1 MLITPGPKRL
11 ILIRA
16 GRYDYAEVVLGS
28 STHLVGPNNVG
39 KTSLIA
45 TLQFLYVA
53 AFSEMKFSRPWEESQ
68 RYYFQDDTSTI
79 LFETATS
86 DGRFVTLGL
95 RGRGQLGGYQVDRF
109 AFEGPY
115 GRDDFLSK
123 DNRAR
128 DFAEVKARLVGDRYF
143 KMLDP
148 ADIRAAVVGD
158 YEAVPALNMGIVPLK
173 NPARYSDFVYLLKN
187 LLRLNNLSQKDIK
200 DTLLNVYRHD
210 IQTVEI
216 DLHGTYADLHAKLR
230 AERTKLDNLRK
241 VALLATSLKVN
252 RAARDRARRDLPA
265 MYVTLVGSKAR
276 ALTALQESV
285 KDAHRQ
291 TRELDVADQTATT
304 QQEELEAQN
313 IKIVQDL
320 TRATDW
326 IDKVDKEGVALRD
339 YLPDMAAQERKNL
352 AVEFDL
358 LTAKIVQPGDPIALE
373 RALNALAVSL
383 QRTIEQRNK
392 HANLLGT
399 RLQDHL
405 GTDAIADLGRI
416 FHPAILRLP
425 VESGVIDIKDEEML
439 VTTLERLHGHVE
451 HGRLRAAGIEVTLD
465 RVAGADSVAVAD
477 IATLNAEIGALEL
490 SVKEATEALETARN
504 MANLKEAREA
514 LKVLLQTAD
523 TTAMR
528 YEQWQQDIKLV
539 PAKRKECKELE
550 MAQKTNLNARN
561 AMSEEAKERVASR
574 SAITRSLEDL
584 EVRQRELSSIRPIP
598 VDATWPLGAVDP
610 EWPEMDARDINS
622 LYVQTHNRYIEAD
635 AEVAR
640 VLDEAEVVYQDGFPG
655 ADQDARIDALVEA
668 VDSLA
673 EHEQSFRD
681 QLGFVIKGMHASFN
695 NMFKAYKDLLDCVND
710 FNRSIGKV
718 SISNLSQLA
727 IEIYENTEVTKH
739 YRNVATSDLL
749 DEPGKTEEA
758 IEAIANTID
767 NTRVLRLSDWFGV
780 RFVITT
786 ANGETKG
793 YDDLTVMESNGTTM
807 AIKILVNIVLIRAMM
822 RKKKPFMVPFYI
834 DEATQIDEAN
844 LREIVALANDKGFCP
859 VLASTVP
866 ASVAEHIDFVRR
878 VGSNRAV
885 IDPKWRITRQAKLSH
900 ADAA

>member
-1 MLITPGPKRL
+1 MLTTPGPKRL

-45 TLQFLYVA
+45 TLQFLYIA
-53 AFSEMKFSRPWEESQ
+53 AFSEMKFSRSWDESQ

-79 LFETATS
+79 LFETATA

-95 RGRGQLGGYQVDRF
+95 RGRGQLGGYHVDRF

-115 GRDDFLSK
+115 GQDDFLTK
-123 DNRAR
+123 DNRVR
-128 DFAEVKARLVGDRYF
+128 DFTEVKARLASERYF
-143 KMLDP
+143 KILDP
-148 ADIRAAVVGD
+148 ADIRAAVVGN
-158 YEAVPALNMGIVPLK
+158 YTAVPALNMGIVPLK
-173 NPARYSDFVYLLKN
+173 NPARYNDFVYLLKN
-187 LLRLNNLSQKDIK
+187 LLRLNSLSQKDIK

-216 DLHGTYADLHAKLR
+216 DLHGTYADLHAKLS
-230 AERTKLDNLRK
+230 AERAKLDNLRK
-241 VALLATSLKVN
+241 VALLAAGLKMT
-252 RAARDRARRDLPA
+252 RAERDRARRDLPA

-276 ALTALQESV
+276 ALTSLQKSVDDKNRQAL
-285 KDAHRQ
+285 
-291 TRELDVADQTATT
+291 ELDTADQTAIIR
-304 QQEELEAQN
+304 QRELEDQN
-313 IKIVQDL
+313 TEIVQNL
-320 TRATDW
+320 TRVTDW
-326 IDKVDKEGVALRD
+326 INKVDKEGVELRD
-339 YLPDMAAQERKNL
+339 YLPDMAVQERKNL
-352 AVEFDL
+352 ADRIDT
-358 LTAKIVQPGDPIALE
+358 LTAKIFQPGDPMVLE
-373 RALNALAVSL
+373 RALNALADSL

-399 RLQDHL
+399 RLQDRL
-405 GTDAIADLGRI
+405 GAEAIADLGRI
-416 FHPAILRLP
+416 FHPEILRLP
-425 VESGVIDIKDEEML
+425 VESGAIDINDEEIL
-439 VTTLERLHGHVE
+439 VTTLKRLHGHIE
-451 HGRLRAAGIEVTLD
+451 NGCLRAAGVEVILD
-465 RVAGADSVAVAD
+465 RVAGADTISVAD
-477 IATLNAEIGALEL
+477 IATLNVEIGALEL
-490 SVKEATEALETARN
+490 KVKEASEFLETARN
-504 MANLKEAREA
+504 MANLKEERDA
-514 LKVLLQTAD
+514 LKVQLQTAE
-523 TTAMR
+523 TTALR
-528 YEQWQQDIKLV
+528 YEQWQQDVRLV
-539 PAKRKECKELE
+539 PEKRKKCQQLNV
-550 MAQKTNLNARN
+550 AQVDNLTARN
-561 AMSEEAKERVASR
+561 TMIEEAKNRVALR
-574 SAITRSLEDL
+574 SAIKTSLADMADRE
-584 EVRQRELSSIRPIP
+584 RELNGIRPMP
-598 VDATWPLGAVDP
+598 VDATWPIGVEDP
-610 EWPEMDARDINS
+610 EWLAMDARDINS
-622 LYVQTHNRYIEAD
+622 LYGQTHGRYLEAD

-640 VLDEAEVVYQDGFPG
+640 VLNEAEVVYQDGFPG
-655 ADQDARIDALVEA
+655 ADQDTRIDALVEA
-668 VDSLA
+668 VDSLG
-673 EHEQSFRD
+673 EHERSFRD

-695 NMFKAYKDLLDCVND
+695 NMFKAYKDLVDCVND

-727 IEIYENTEVTKH
+727 IELYENTEVTKH

-749 DEPGKTEEA
+749 NEPGKTEEA
-758 IEAIANTID
+758 IKAISNTID

-786 ANGETKG
+786 SNGETKR

-822 RKKKPFMVPFYI
+822 RKKKAFMVPFYI

-844 LREIVALANDKGFCP
+844 LREIVALANEMGFCP